1 MCAGTKYAD
10 IPVPN
15 KVALIELLVEN
26 CIATGTIHAAMKN
39 NMDRHM
45 EILAEIRAVDEEVK
59 AEERAEREA
68 RKKAAR
74 EERERIAAEK
84 AKVRLIHIFIYTLI
98 LVINRYYL
106 PPTILYLTFC
116 NIL

>member
-1 MCAGTKYAD
+1 MSRSCQFTNEAYSCVNALCAGNKYAD
-10 IPVPN
+10 IPTAD

-45 EILAEIRAVDEEVK
+45 EILAEIRAVEEEVK

-68 RKKAAR
+68 RRKAAR
-74 EERERIAAEK
+74 EERERKAEEK
-84 AKVRLIHIFIYTLI
+84 AKVYI
-98 LVINRYYL
+98 LH
-106 PPTILYLTFC
+106 TQS
-116 NIL
+116 